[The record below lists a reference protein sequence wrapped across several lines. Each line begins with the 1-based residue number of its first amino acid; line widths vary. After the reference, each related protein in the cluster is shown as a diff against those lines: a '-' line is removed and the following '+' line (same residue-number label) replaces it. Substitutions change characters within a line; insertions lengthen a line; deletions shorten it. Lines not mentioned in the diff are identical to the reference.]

1 MILGRSISARRR
13 RYSVFIRVL
22 MYVSTAVTSALVLFL
37 VGYVLYNGAA
47 NLSWQLVS
55 TKPSYLSGTIGI
67 LPDILN
73 TVYIVVATLLLVL
86 PLGVGAANGVC
97 ITGAGAGTTG
107 AGALGA
113 VSNGG
118 RSKSSASTVT
128 GLTGADG
135 AAAGETGAAIF
146 VSAALPPAN
155 SSSGLLILSDF
166 LRKKPPVGF
175 FLMTR
180 SSPSSGMSMA
190 ASGESNRVWL
200 VCLASVFWASWW
212 T

>member
-1 MILGRSISARRR
+1 MAAT
-13 RYSVFIRVL
+13 VA
-22 MYVSTAVTSALVLFL
+22 AVTGALCTL
-37 VGYVLYNGAA
+37 GA
-47 NLSWQLVS
+47 
-55 TKPSYLSGTIGI
+55 
-67 LPDILN
+67 
-73 TVYIVVATLLLVL
+73 
-86 PLGVGAANGVC
+86 GAANGVC
-97 ITGAGAGTTG
+97 VMGAGVGTTG

-118 RSKSSASTVT
+118 RLKSSASTVT

-135 AAAGETGAAIF
+135 AAAGETGAALF

-190 ASGESNRVWL
+190 ASGVWTGAL
-200 VCLASVFWASWW
+200 RRGTWVRCGGRSSSS
-212 T
+212 TGS